1 MADHVFDGV
10 SSPVL
15 LALCLLLREFFG
27 DEILLDQLA
36 DEVLYRHTVFA
47 ASQRHSG
54 RPFAARRAPELD
66 SIAAAVLRRVS
77 NGPLSAPRSPQARF
91 ARNAVP
97 SAVTLIDQP
106 TQDDK
111 PAGALWT
118 SSFLPDG
125 TSMWQWGEW
134 AEFGHDRPLH
144 ALAFDPADV
153 RLCTIGSPADY
164 ERLVN
169 RYPRQTSPH
178 AQVHWTRVAEDFDAV
193 HLTVTGLLTAQHVPI
208 ATPHGTAVLTGWD
221 AESTAWLR
229 LPPQATVCAHRS

>member
-1 MADHVFDGV
+1 MTGHVFNGL

-15 LALCLLLREFFG
+15 LELCGFFG
-27 DEILLDQLA
+27 DEVVLDQLA
-36 DEVLYRHTVFA
+36 DEDLYRHITFA

-54 RPFAARRAPELD
+54 RVFAARRAPELD
-66 SIAAAVLRRVS
+66 RIAAAVMRRVS
-77 NGPLSAPRSPQARF
+77 TGPLSATTPRSPQARF
-91 ARNAVP
+91 TRDAMP
-97 SAVTLIDQP
+97 SSVMVTDRP

-134 AEFGHDRPLH
+134 AEFGRDRPLL
-144 ALAFDPADV
+144 ALTFDPADV

-169 RYPRQTSPH
+169 RYPYPASTH
-178 AQVHWTRVAEDFDAV
+178 TQVHWTRLAEDFDAV
-193 HLTVTGLLTAQHVPI
+193 HLTVAGLLTAQHVPVD
-208 ATPHGTAVLTGWD
+208 TPHGPAVLTGWD

-229 LPPQATVCAHRS
+229 LPPGLTATPVT